1 LGLFRPLDMVAA
13 DFKGVVRCDAVVVVS
28 LVMDGDDV
36 CPDGRVMLRALV
48 ASWEEPDQNGIITI
62 AIRRVGE

>member
-1 LGLFRPLDMVAA
+1 
-13 DFKGVVRCDAVVVVS
+13 
-28 LVMDGDDV
+28 MDGDDV

-48 ASWEEPDQNGIITI
+48 ASWTRPDQNGIITI